1 MAAFRVQT
9 VSPMG
14 GSHHPLALLADILA
28 LFSISKLWKEN
39 GSGFKPNIFSFSS
52 GKRRTMKYFLKLK
65 KKKQSSCL
73 LLVLSDVPIHDSII
87 VEWLYCG
94 DWLDLGHG
102 LHPLGWWHDP
112 A

>member
-9 VSPMG
+9 VSPVG

-65 KKKQSSCL
+65 KKNN
-73 LLVLSDVPIHDSII
+73 LVVC
-87 VEWLYCG
+87 Y
-94 DWLDLGHG
+94 
-102 LHPLGWWHDP
+102 
-112 A
+112 

>member
-9 VSPMG
+9 VSPVG

-28 LFSISKLWKEN
+28 LFSKSKLWKEN

-65 KKKQSSCL
+65 KNQSSCL

-87 VEWLYCG
+87 VERLYCG

-102 LHPLGWWHDP
+102 LHPLGWWPDP